1 MSVFF
6 RPRRS
11 PTFAP
16 SPPLFSPH
24 PPHTTQQPQPPLP
37 PPWQDPSQ
45 TGYDSEPVE
54 VIDLIGNATNSA
66 KPTVQFFPD
75 VRIGGKTLANP
86 TAKAV
91 IQAVCAATTG
101 TKPAACSSEVLAL
114 MM

>member
-1 MSVFF
+1 M
-6 RPRRS
+6 
-11 PTFAP
+11 
-16 SPPLFSPH
+16 
-24 PPHTTQQPQPPLP
+24 
-37 PPWQDPSQ
+37 
-45 TGYDSEPVE
+45 E

-101 TKPAACSSEVLAL
+101 TKPAACSSEALAL